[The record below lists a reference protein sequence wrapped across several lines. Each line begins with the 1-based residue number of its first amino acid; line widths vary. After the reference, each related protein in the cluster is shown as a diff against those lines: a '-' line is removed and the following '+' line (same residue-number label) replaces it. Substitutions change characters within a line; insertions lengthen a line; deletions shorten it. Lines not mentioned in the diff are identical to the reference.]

1 MSARAWLLSVL
12 ANHVGF
18 SPPDYVKRDIWGKKT
33 HQNKGFT
40 CTDTD

>member
-18 SPPDYVKRDIWGKKT
+18 SPLDYVKRDIWAKK